1 LLGSFGRKS
10 EEVAPHMAAQKLGEA
25 PQHQWMLE
33 SLPGR
38 NKMIKENNGRIP
50 GPYLFEEEE
59 KKTKR
64 T

>member
-1 LLGSFGRKS
+1 
-10 EEVAPHMAAQKLGEA
+10 MAAQKLGEA